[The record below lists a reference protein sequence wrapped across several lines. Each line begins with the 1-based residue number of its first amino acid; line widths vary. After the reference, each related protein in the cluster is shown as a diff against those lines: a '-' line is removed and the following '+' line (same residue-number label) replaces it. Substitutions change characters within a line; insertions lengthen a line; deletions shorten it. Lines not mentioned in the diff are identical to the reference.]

1 MKSLSL
7 AVLLLIASSSLTSAG
22 MNANLN
28 SAIANMCEK
37 LKTCAFQQMGINASS
52 KQTPTATAI
61 NNSVNQACA
70 LIKAD
75 FTSAATTNTQK
86 RKAIACVSSVT
97 KKTCSELSQPN
108 APSPSACKGFQ
119 SFKRAK

>member
-1 MKSLSL
+1 MKNLSL
-7 AVLLLIASSSLTSAG
+7 AISLLIASSSIASAG
-22 MNANLN
+22 MTSDLN

-37 LKTCAFQQMGINASS
+37 LKTCAFLQVGINASS
-52 KQTPTATAI
+52 KRTPTATAI

-86 RKAIACVSSVT
+86 RKAIACASSVT
-97 KKTCSELSQPN
+97 KKACSELSQPN
-108 APSPSACKGFQ
+108 APSPPACKGFQ
-119 SFKRAK
+119 SFKRTR

>member
-7 AVLLLIASSSLTSAG
+7 AVLFLIASSSLTSAG

-52 KQTPTATAI
+52 KQTPTATVI

-75 FTSAATTNTQK
+75 FTNAATTNTQK

-108 APSPSACKGFQ
+108 APSPPACKGFQ
-119 SFKRAK
+119 SFKRTK